1 MKTPLVLTVG
11 QLNAYVKSV
20 LDGDRNLNHVFV
32 CAEISN
38 FTNHYRTGHFYFSL
52 KDETSVIRAV
62 MFRSNAQRLKFLP
75 QDGMRVIVRGRVSL
89 YERDG
94 QYQLYVDD
102 LQPDGM
108 GALNLAFEQLKE
120 KLSKEGLFA
129 PERKRPLPRYPM
141 RIGIVTSPTGA
152 AVRDIINILSRRF
165 PLVQMILQPVQVQGE
180 DAPSQIIEA
189 IQLFNEKKA
198 ADVLIVGR
206 GGGSIEELWAFNDEG
221 VARAVASSEIPVI
234 SAVGH
239 ETDYTICD
247 FAADLRAPTPSA
259 AAELCVPDWHAELER
274 VETLRRSAG
283 QLMRRRLEA
292 EQQRL
297 DTLILR
303 AKFQEPT
310 RLFENGRQALSTLEQ
325 RLRKAAAER
334 LLREN
339 NRLAPLTG
347 KLDALSPLKVLSRG
361 YAIAYHE
368 DRPIRSISEVSA
380 GDTVQLKWSDGSARC
395 EVLETL
401 ADKKCYE

>member
-75 QDGMRVIVRGRVSL
+75 QDGMRVIVRGQVSL

-94 QYQLYVDD
+94 QYQLYIDD
-102 LQPDGM
+102 MQPDGL
-108 GALNLAFEQLKE
+108 GAFNLAFEQLKE
-120 KLSKEGLFA
+120 RLSKEGLFA

-165 PLVQMILQPVQVQGE
+165 PLAQMILQPVQVQGE

-189 IQLFNEKKA
+189 IQLFNEKRA

-283 QLMRRRLEA
+283 QLVRRRLEA

-310 RLFENGRQALSTLEQ
+310 RLFENGRQALTTLEQ
-325 RLRKAAAER
+325 RLCKAAAER

-395 EVLETL
+395 EVLEAL
-401 ADKKCYE
+401 ADQKC

>member
-32 CAEISN
+32 CAQISN

-75 QDGMRVIVRGRVSL
+75 QNGMRVIVRGQVSL

-94 QYQLYVDD
+94 QYQLYIDD
-102 LQPDGM
+102 MQPDGL
-108 GALNLAFEQLKE
+108 GAFNLAFEQLKE
-120 KLSKEGLFA
+120 RLSKEGLFA

-165 PLVQMILQPVQVQGE
+165 PLAQMILQPVQVQGE
-180 DAPSQIIEA
+180 DAPGQIIEA
-189 IQLFNEKKA
+189 IQLFNEKRA

-274 VETLRRSAG
+274 VETLHRSAG
-283 QLMRRRLEA
+283 QLVRRRLEA

-310 RLFENGRQALSTLEQ
+310 RLFESGRQMLTTLEQ
-325 RLRKAAAER
+325 RLCKAAAER

-361 YAIAYHE
+361 YTIAYHE

-395 EVLETL
+395 EVLEAL
-401 ADKKCYE
+401 ADQKC

>member
-75 QDGMRVIVRGRVSL
+75 QDGMRVIVRGQVSL

-94 QYQLYVDD
+94 QYQLYIDD
-102 LQPDGM
+102 MQPDGL
-108 GALNLAFEQLKE
+108 GAFNLAFEQLKE
-120 KLSKEGLFA
+120 RLSKEGLFA

-165 PLVQMILQPVQVQGE
+165 PLAQMILQPVQVQGE
-180 DAPSQIIEA
+180 NAPGQIIEA
-189 IQLFNEKKA
+189 IQLFNEKRA

-283 QLMRRRLEA
+283 QLVRRRLEA

-310 RLFENGRQALSTLEQ
+310 RLFESGRQALTTLEQ
-325 RLRKAAAER
+325 RLCKAAAER
-334 LLREN
+334 LMREN

-361 YAIAYHE
+361 YAIAYRE

-395 EVLETL
+395 EVLEAL
-401 ADKKCYE
+401 ADQTC

>member
-11 QLNAYVKSV
+11 QLNAYVKSI
-20 LDGDRNLNHVFV
+20 LDGDANLTNVFV

-52 KDETSVIRAV
+52 KDEAAVIRAV
-62 MFRSNAQRLKFLP
+62 MFRSSAQRIKFLP

-102 LQPDGM
+102 MQPDGV

-120 KLSKEGLFA
+120 RLSKEGLFA
-129 PERKRPLPRYPM
+129 PEKKKPLPRCPM
-141 RIGIVTSPTGA
+141 RVGVVTSPTGA
-152 AVRDIINILSRRF
+152 AVRDIINVLSRRF
-165 PLVQMILQPVQVQGE
+165 PLAEVILQPVQVQGGE
-180 DAPSQIIEA
+180 APGQIVQA
-189 IQLFNEKKA
+189 IRLFNERHA

-221 VARAVASSEIPVI
+221 VARAVAASEIPVV

-259 AAELCVPDWHAELER
+259 AAELCVPDAQDELKR
-274 VETLRRSAG
+274 IRLLLRSAG
-283 QLMRRRLEA
+283 QAARRRLER

-297 DTLILR
+297 DALTAR
-303 AKFQEPT
+303 AGLQEPS
-310 RLFENGRQALSTLEQ
+310 RLYERRRQAADGLAR
-325 RLRKAAAER
+325 RLNQAASAL
-334 LLREN
+334 LLRQN
-339 NRLAPLTG
+339 GRLAPLTG

-361 YAIAYHE
+361 YAIAYAAHK
-368 DRPIRSISEVSA
+368 PVHSVSEVSA
-380 GDTVQLKWSDGSARC
+380 GDPLELRWFDGSARC
-395 EVLETL
+395 TVLET
-401 ADKKCYE
+401 ERGTR